1 MSVTLHLVC
10 NAHIDPVWL
19 WDWREG
25 LNEGISTCRAMV
37 ALLDEFPETTFIRGE
52 SAIYQYIERHDPA
65 LFESICGL
73 VDAGRWDVV
82 GGTLV
87 QPDHNLP
94 CTEVLLRQF
103 VRGKE
108 WFRQK
113 LDREVTVAW
122 ATDAFGHS
130 AGLPDILNAA
140 GIDAFA
146 CTRPWDHHFPVS
158 KSAFWWRGAGGA
170 RVLSYRPRHG
180 WYGSNRDETTRRL
193 DEALAEAGAT
203 GLENVACFLGLGN
216 HGGGTSRRML
226 REVRTW
232 QAAHPDVKVVYSG
245 LHRFFAALRAEA
257 RGKTVDFLPE
267 VVGELNFCLRGCS
280 TSMARFKFAYRR
292 AQSTLLS
299 AERTH
304 AAVMAFAGSGPASL
318 ETAWDTLLF
327 NTFHDILPGSSIER
341 AYDDQF
347 AQIGGCIDAA
357 QRHAAAALMDLSA
370 KIDTTTTPW
379 LDGDDQPLP
388 VPVLVWN
395 PHPWSL
401 RRQVEVEVNLDY
413 RPLFDYRGSP
423 DTVPVAVKD
432 HEGTPVPHQLI
443 AVENDC
449 DPDLPWRKR
458 VVVSLDLPP
467 MGWRVL
473 HMGLN
478 GRRPAQKKAP
488 GGRGRARMIGSHA
501 ISNGTL
507 CVSAPPGQTKVSF
520 RYRNQAWLPDGLQV
534 RLYADDWGSWGGMAE
549 EGDSWLLTREL
560 ERWAV
565 TMTQVLEDGPER
577 AALWVRFSGTRSRLD
592 LTFRLGAGT
601 SHVEVDARAFI
612 NERATRLKLV
622 LPAGGDADFLVP
634 GGEVRRKPCGQ
645 VPGGRWVR
653 AGMGVNQVGF
663 ASNALYGFETT
674 VEEFRVSIARS
685 TRYASEVRRHA
696 DETPWFPVMDQ
707 GELRFRFLLT
717 PDHDGLEKLAAVL
730 EEPPVAMPVP
740 ARPAKGPARG
750 SIMELLS
757 NECEWLA
764 LRWMTRGEFELRL
777 RNTGAARAL
786 AVRWLNVRLSLGRVA
801 AGEIATWRISKK
813 AGIWRAVRA
822 RAI

>member
-1 MSVTLHLVC
+1 
-10 NAHIDPVWL
+10 
-19 WDWREG
+19 
-25 LNEGISTCRAMV
+25 
-37 ALLDEFPETTFIRGE
+37 
-52 SAIYQYIERHDPA
+52 
-65 LFESICGL
+65 
-73 VDAGRWDVV
+73 
-82 GGTLV
+82 
-87 QPDHNLP
+87 
-94 CTEVLLRQF
+94 
-103 VRGKE
+103 
-108 WFRQK
+108 
-113 LDREVTVAW
+113 
-122 ATDAFGHS
+122 
-130 AGLPDILNAA
+130 
-140 GIDAFA
+140 
-146 CTRPWDHHFPVS
+146 
-158 KSAFWWRGAGGA
+158 
-170 RVLSYRPRHG
+170 
-180 WYGSNRDETTRRL
+180 
-193 DEALAEAGAT
+193 
-203 GLENVACFLGLGN
+203 
-216 HGGGTSRRML
+216 
-226 REVRTW
+226 
-232 QAAHPDVKVVYSG
+232 
-245 LHRFFAALRAEA
+245 
-257 RGKTVDFLPE
+257 
-267 VVGELNFCLRGCS
+267 
-280 TSMARFKFAYRR
+280 
-292 AQSTLLS
+292 
-299 AERTH
+299 
-304 AAVMAFAGSGPASL
+304 
-318 ETAWDTLLF
+318 
-327 NTFHDILPGSSIER
+327 
-341 AYDDQF
+341 
-347 AQIGGCIDAA
+347 
-357 QRHAAAALMDLSA
+357 
-370 KIDTTTTPW
+370 
-379 LDGDDQPLP
+379 
-388 VPVLVWN
+388 
-395 PHPWSL
+395 
-401 RRQVEVEVNLDY
+401 
-413 RPLFDYRGSP
+413 
-423 DTVPVAVKD
+423 
-432 HEGTPVPHQLI
+432 
-443 AVENDC
+443 
-449 DPDLPWRKR
+449 
-458 VVVSLDLPP
+458 
-467 MGWRVL
+467 
-473 HMGLN
+473 
-478 GRRPAQKKAP
+478 
-488 GGRGRARMIGSHA
+488 
-501 ISNGTL
+501 
-507 CVSAPPGQTKVSF
+507 
-520 RYRNQAWLPDGLQV
+520 
-534 RLYADDWGSWGGMAE
+534 MAE

-653 AGMGVNQVGF
+653 AGMGVNQLGF